1 MEATRCELNPTCM
14 YFLATDYTIAFGDAF
29 FKLQNTNYTREVF
42 GHPLMTPKGKM
53 SMHETHSHLYP
64 HIISPPY
71 LIPTPV
77 TSAYSLSDADIFL
90 VLASDGLWDTAGVS
104 NAWVVETVGQGLRT
118 GQNDVAQFLLDQ
130 VKEIARPGDDVSIV
144 VLVFRDSKSLEYD
157 SV

>member
-1 MEATRCELNPTCM
+1 MSFNPTCVD
-14 YFLATDYTIAFGDAF
+14 FLATDYAIAFGDAF
-29 FKLQNTNYTREVF
+29 FKLKNTNYTREVF
-42 GHPLMTPKGKM
+42 GHSLMTPKGKM

-77 TSAYSLSDADIFL
+77 TSTHPLSNADVFL

-118 GQNDVAQFLLDQ
+118 GQNDVAKFLLDQ

-144 VLVFRDSKSLEYD
+144 VLVLRDPIFLEYY
-157 SV
+157 SI